1 MHDDLG
7 RRYPGARGGP
17 AAADSQLDFK
27 ERRGRR
33 GDFHQRGP
41 VPRDEAG
48 VPGARAESLQAR
60 GFGLRGRGLRG
71 PNRTGT
77 ARGGGLAPSFFVC
90 AKILIKKT
98 RRFFLADARHRFIIN
113 TK

>member
-7 RRYPGARGGP
+7 RRYPGARGGA

-41 VPRDEAG
+41 VPRDEAR
-48 VPGARAESLQAR
+48 VPRARAESLQAR
-60 GFGLRGRGLRG
+60 RFGLRGRGLRG
-71 PNRTGT
+71 PNRTKA
-77 ARGGGLAPSFFVC
+77 ARGGGVTPPY
-90 AKILIKKT
+90 
-98 RRFFLADARHRFIIN
+98 DAL
-113 TK
+113 KS